1 MLAERIVYHMSN
13 APQNPPSSPRRRG
26 IPFFADVY
34 NGAVYGDFADELGL
48 VGYTTQ
54 AALAFVPVVGTVCAF
69 RDFRACRQKKD
80 RIGMTLNGLAL
91 IPFLGLFPKTA
102 AVLRAGADAGNAM
115 VFAQNARH
123 RVNKRFFSV
132 EDDIPSSS

>member
-1 MLAERIVYHMSN
+1 MSN
-13 APQNPPSSPRRRG
+13 APQNPPATPRRR
-26 IPFFADVY
+26 IPFFADIY
-34 NGAVYGDFADELGL
+34 KGAVHGDFADELGL

-54 AALAFVPVVGTVCAF
+54 AVLAFVPVIGTVCAF
-69 RDFRACRQKKD
+69 RDFTACRRKKD

-115 VFAQNARH
+115 VFAKNAH
-123 RVNKRFFSV
+123 TRVTQHSIGV
-132 EDDIPSSS
+132 HDDIPSSS